1 MDVEIDKKCLKILSI
16 LYDAETT
23 ENELAS
29 MIDWKG
35 LSQPNEYIQHLLSS
49 GLIQRVLQGATPDG
63 EGGFKEDGTTYYR
76 ITVRGRAALENVRNH
91 KFEKALDWGSNLCP
105 L

>member
-1 MDVEIDKKCLKILSI
+1 MDVKLDKKCLKILEI

-23 ENELAS
+23 ENEIAA
-29 MIDWKG
+29 MIDWQD
-35 LSQPNEYIQHLLSS
+35 LTQPNEYIQHLLSS
-49 GLIQRVLQGATPDG
+49 GLIRRVLRDATPDG
-63 EGGFKEDGTTYYR
+63 EGGYNEDGITYYR
-76 ITVRGRAALENVRNH
+76 ITVHGRAALENVWNH